1 MTILRPLLLIPFLAA
16 CQPLGLMRGDDA
28 PQMEAPETDG
38 APLSA
43 EAQDE
48 ADVEGGEEASETSAG
63 AVTGSLG
70 TSVASLGTATEQG
83 MWIKTAL
90 VSAPQPGRVRAADTG
105 REVAVTLRPLAGGA
119 AGSGARLSLQAMQG
133 LGLPLTALA
142 EVEIFG
148 G

>member
-16 CQPLGLMRGDDA
+16 CQSLGPMRGDDA
-28 PQMEAPETDG
+28 PRTEAPETGG
-38 APLSA
+38 AQLSA
-43 EAQDE
+43 EAQDG
-48 ADVEGGEEASETSAG
+48 EGAGEEAPAG
-63 AVTGSLG
+63 ALTGFLG

-119 AGSGARLSLQAMQG
+119 AGAGARLSLQAMQG

>member
-1 MTILRPLLLIPFLAA
+1 
-16 CQPLGLMRGDDA
+16 MRGDDA
-28 PQMEAPETDG
+28 PRMEAPETGG

-43 EAQDE
+43 EAQDD
-48 ADVEGGEEASETSAG
+48 ADAGEEAPEAPAG
-63 AVTGSLG
+63 ALTGSLG

-119 AGSGARLSLQAMQG
+119 AGAGARLSLQAMQG

>member
-16 CQPLGLMRGDDA
+16 CQSLVPMRGDDA
-28 PQMEAPETDG
+28 PRMEAPATDG

-43 EAQDE
+43 EAQDD
-48 ADVEGGEEASETSAG
+48 AGAGEEASETPAG
-63 AVTGSLG
+63 ALTGSLG

-90 VSAPQPGRVRAADTG
+90 VSAPQPGRVRAAETG
-105 REVAVTLRPLAGGA
+105 REVAVTLRPLAGGS
-119 AGSGARLSLQAMQG
+119 AGAGARLSLQAMQG

>member
-16 CQPLGLMRGDDA
+16 CQSLGPMRGDDA
-28 PQMEAPETDG
+28 PRMEAPETGG
-38 APLSA
+38 AQLSA
-43 EAQDE
+43 EAQD
-48 ADVEGGEEASETSAG
+48 DEGAGEEAPAG
-63 AVTGSLG
+63 ALTGSLG

-90 VSAPQPGRVRAADTG
+90 VSAPQPGRVRAAETG
-105 REVAVTLRPLAGGA
+105 REVAVTLRPLAGGS
-119 AGSGARLSLQAMQG
+119 AGAGARLSLQAMQG